1 MNLTIRE
8 AIGLLESAL
17 SPAQNTISLTDEEL
31 SLIRS
36 EVISGIQNRLKMA
49 CNPCLPLSLQDIYAG
64 TAARLFES
72 YKLLKGKLTL
82 ADLTPELEPQK

>member
-36 EVISGIQNRLKMA
+36 EVISGIQNA
-49 CNPCLPLSLQDIYAG
+49 
-64 TAARLFES
+64 
-72 YKLLKGKLTL
+72 
-82 ADLTPELEPQK
+82 